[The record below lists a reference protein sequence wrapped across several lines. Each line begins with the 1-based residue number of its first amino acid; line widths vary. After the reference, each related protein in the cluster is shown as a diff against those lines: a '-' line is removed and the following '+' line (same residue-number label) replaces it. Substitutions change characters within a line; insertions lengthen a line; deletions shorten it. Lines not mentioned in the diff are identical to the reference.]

1 MTHAETIRA
10 ASTPLAAQ
18 PTGEAPRLQPLPGIR
33 SVVFD
38 LYGTLFISAAG
49 DISLADDGARDDLLR
64 KAIEQGTDETMIG
77 DGDHD
82 LSGAYFRMIQAH
94 QAVQREAGI
103 TYPEVEIREVWRDL
117 LEELVSG
124 KQLPSGTSTGPE
136 TCEAIAVAYEC
147 AANPVWPM
155 PHLEPTLAALA
166 DRGLPLGIVSNAQF
180 YTLHLFPA
188 FLEGRERHEVGFDPG
203 LEVFSF
209 QEREGKPSRR
219 LYDLLAEKLKE
230 SGLSPSEVLYVGN
243 DLRNDTWPA
252 QVVGFR
258 TALFAG
264 DQRSLRWRE
273 DDPRVAGVVPDLV
286 LTDLA
291 QIPEVL
297 A

>member
-10 ASTPLAAQ
+10 ASAPLAAQ
-18 PTGEAPRLQPLPGIR
+18 PTGETPRLERLPGIR

-38 LYGTLFISAAG
+38 VYGTLFISAAG
-49 DISLADDGARDDLLR
+49 DISLAEDGARGDLLQR
-64 KAIEQGTDETMIG
+64 AIERGTGKRMMPNGCELAT
-77 DGDHD
+77 
-82 LSGAYFRMIQAH
+82 SYFDKIQAH
-94 QAVQREAGI
+94 QELRREEGI
-103 TYPEVEIREVWRDL
+103 TYPEIEIRDVWRDL
-117 LEELVSG
+117 LDDLIATN
-124 KQLPSGTSTGPE
+124 QLPEGTETGPA
-136 TCEAIAVAYEC
+136 TCEAIALAYEC

-155 PHLEPTLAALA
+155 PHLEPTLEALKN
-166 DRGLPLGIVSNAQF
+166 RGLPLGIVSNAQF

-188 FLEGRERHEVGFDPG
+188 FLDDRERHEVGFDPA

-209 QEREGKPSRR
+209 REREGKPSRR
-219 LYDLLAEKLKE
+219 LYDRLARQLAEVRI
-230 SGLSPSEVLYVGN
+230 SPSEVLYVGN

-252 QVVGFR
+252 QLVGFR

-273 DDPRVAGVVPDLV
+273 DDPRVGAVEPDLV

-291 QIPEVL
+291 QIPDVL